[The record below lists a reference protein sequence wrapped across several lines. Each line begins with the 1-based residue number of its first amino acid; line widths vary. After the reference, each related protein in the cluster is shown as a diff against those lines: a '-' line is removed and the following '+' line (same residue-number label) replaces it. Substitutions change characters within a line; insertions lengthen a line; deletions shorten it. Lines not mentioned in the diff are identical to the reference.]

1 MNISMDI
8 SSDAIKTRSIKYLLA
23 QQIQKSILYVTF
35 RDMIITSVLCDVILY
50 IYVINLMM
58 TTFVQCLTILVATAV
73 VSIFASRPTESF
85 PQGAY
90 EHL

>member
-1 MNISMDI
+1 MDI

-50 IYVINLMM
+50 ICDQLNDDDVCTMLNN
-58 TTFVQCLTILVATAV
+58 FVATAV

>member
-1 MNISMDI
+1 
-8 SSDAIKTRSIKYLLA
+8 
-23 QQIQKSILYVTF
+23 
-35 RDMIITSVLCDVILY
+35 
-50 IYVINLMM
+50 MM

>member
-50 IYVINLMM
+50 ISSIDDDDIY
-58 TTFVQCLTILVATAV
+58 ILLNIL
-73 VSIFASRPTESF
+73 SCNCC
-85 PQGAY
+85 
-90 EHL
+90 